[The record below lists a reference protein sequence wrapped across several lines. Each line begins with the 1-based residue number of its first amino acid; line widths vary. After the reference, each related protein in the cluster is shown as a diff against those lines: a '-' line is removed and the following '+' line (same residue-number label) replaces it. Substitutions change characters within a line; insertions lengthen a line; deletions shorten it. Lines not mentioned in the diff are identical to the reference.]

1 MPYRNSRYNGKF
13 DVSKISDSKRDVVVD
28 GVTKTRAIKL
38 YMLDQFTY
46 SDSNKEVNNTEV
58 LAVGDELMV
67 NSAYKNTRYKVTY
80 ADNANKQVELEL
92 VEGFEPI
99 KITADSLA
107 IYKNVGNTLEAEI
120 NVGFNERMLVFI
132 KAIDPVS
139 KMLAEQW
146 SPGVGFYSNDL
157 NITKEGDQL
166 KVEGTAPKGDEEV
179 NYLHKGIGGRNFSR
193 EFTLADHVEV
203 ESAGLEL
210 GMLNI
215 HLKRNVPEELQPKKI
230 KINDGLLI
238 DGKKG
243 K

>member
-1 MPYRNSRYNGKF
+1 MTRITTLDLPQFHRATIGFDRLFEQMDRRFANSPNGNGYPPYNIAQVNDDEF
-13 DVSKISDSKRDVVVD
+13 MIS
-28 GVTKTRAIKL
+28 
-38 YMLDQFTY
+38 
-46 SDSNKEVNNTEV
+46 
-58 LAVGDELMV
+58 LAVAGFGM
-67 NSAYKNTRYKVTY
+67 
-80 ADNANKQVELEL
+80 DN
-92 VEGFEPI
+92 
-99 KITADSLA
+99 
-107 IYKNVGNTLEAEI
+107 
-120 NVGFNERMLVFI
+120 
-132 KAIDPVS
+132 
-139 KMLAEQW
+139 
-146 SPGVGFYSNDL
+146 L